1 MAGCSFMKSLF
12 LRMRLIH
19 WLGAIA
25 LFLKFFLCKNIDLDQ
40 LLFVLP
46 MRSDPDVKDICQ

>member
-1 MAGCSFMKSLF
+1 MKSLF